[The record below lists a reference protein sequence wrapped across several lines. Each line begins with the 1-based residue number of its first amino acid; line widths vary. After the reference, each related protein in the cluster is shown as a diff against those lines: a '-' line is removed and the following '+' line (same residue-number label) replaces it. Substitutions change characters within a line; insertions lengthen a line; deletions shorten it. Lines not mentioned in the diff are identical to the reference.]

1 VVIPNFNG
9 ERWLPGVLESVAA
22 QTAAPAEVVVVD
34 DGSTDA
40 SLTLLATRF
49 PHVRVVAR
57 AANGGFARAANDGI
71 GATTADAVAL
81 VNTDVVLDP
90 RWLETART
98 ALDAHPGAASVATK
112 LVDLADPELLYDAG
126 DVLRRDGACEQRGR
140 FERDTGAYDEPGEV
154 FAACA
159 GAALY
164 RRAAI
169 AAAGGFDERLGMYL
183 EDVDLG
189 LRLQLAG
196 WTCRWEPRAV
206 AAHAGEGSGAGAGAR
221 VSATR
226 CCSSPARSRCAGCRT
241 SPTARPPGR
250 GTPRAPASSG
260 PCSPVSAPRCR
271 CSRRSP
277 ASAATSAPGR
287 RCRSSASCRPAR
299 SAARTPAVTR
309 RVTPADAVAMVR
321 AMPVRRRLAVLVA
334 AAALLAAPAPALAQ
348 SAGDEQYEDPFAG
361 QNDNGGGN
369 ESQQPAAT
377 ATPAPAQ
384 QAPAPAATAAPST
397 GAAPAASGSTSVAP
411 ASGQAELPRTGLD
424 TAPLIVLGT
433 VLLASG
439 VALRVRLRER
449 R

>member
-1 VVIPNFNG
+1 M
-9 ERWLPGVLESVAA
+9 
-22 QTAAPAEVVVVD
+22 
-34 DGSTDA
+34 
-40 SLTLLATRF
+40 
-49 PHVRVVAR
+49 
-57 AANGGFARAANDGI
+57 
-71 GATTADAVAL
+71 AL

-90 RWLETART
+90 RWLETARA
-98 ALDAHPGAASVATK
+98 ALAGHPGAASVATK
-112 LVDLADPELLYDAG
+112 LVDLADRGLLYDAG
-126 DVLRRDGACEQRGR
+126 DVLRRDGVCEQRGR

-164 RRAAI
+164 RRAAV
-169 AAAGGFDERLGMYL
+169 AAAGGFDERLGIYL

-196 WTCRWEPRAV
+196 WSCRWEPRAV
-206 AAHAGEGSGAGAGAR
+206 AAHAGQGSSAARARRLGGAQHAAAR
-221 VSATR
+221 RPRV
-226 CCSSPARSRCAGCRT
+226 PAALAAVRRLPPGS
-241 SPTARPPGR
+241 PGR
-250 GTPRAPASSG
+250 GTPRARGELRTQLAG
-260 PCSPVSAPRCR
+260 VAHGAAAAPRVR
-271 CSRRSP
+271 ARARRVP
-277 ASAATSAPGR
+277 RRGG
-287 RCRSSASCRPAR
+287 RCRSRGRPGRAR
-299 SAARTPAVTR
+299 SAARARAGTG
-309 RVTPADAVAMVR
+309 RVMPADAVAMVR

-369 ESQQPAAT
+369 EEQQPAAT